1 MFASAAP
8 LASTFAG
15 ALAYG
20 ITSGHSTLSNWRLL
34 FLVEG
39 LPTILLAPIAFFFI
53 PDSPDHAKF
62 LNVEE
67 KAIAKSRA
75 IRQAGTSKRI
85 GGLNLKQLFQTLYD
99 AKAWCYAVCS
109 SVPRSKHPSWFF
121 FLRSNTSRTDRCLK
135 CMYFSVNVSYASLPV
150 YLPTI
155 LAKMGYSSINAQGL
169 SAPPYFA
176 AYLFANITTFIA
188 DRTQQRG
195 LVLIITSLVGGI
207 GYIVLATVTT
217 VGVRYFA
224 VYLAAAGVFSTI
236 PNILAWT
243 LSTSTKLLNRSS
255 ILLFFR
261 KTGKSNADSNNYQ
274 TTKAA
279 IPAVALALS
288 SSMSSDS
295 VDQS

>member
-85 GGLNLKQLFQTLYD
+85 GSLNLKQLFQTLYD

-109 SVPRSKHPSWFF
+109 SVPRSKHPPWFF
-121 FLRSNTSRTDRCLK
+121 FLRSNTDRTDR
-135 CMYFSVNVSYASLPV
+135 F
-150 YLPTI
+150 
-155 LAKMGYSSINAQGL
+155 
-169 SAPPYFA
+169 
-176 AYLFANITTFIA
+176 
-188 DRTQQRG
+188 
-195 LVLIITSLVGGI
+195 
-207 GYIVLATVTT
+207 
-217 VGVRYFA
+217 
-224 VYLAAAGVFSTI
+224 
-236 PNILAWT
+236 
-243 LSTSTKLLNRSS
+243 
-255 ILLFFR
+255 
-261 KTGKSNADSNNYQ
+261 
-274 TTKAA
+274 
-279 IPAVALALS
+279 
-288 SSMSSDS
+288 
-295 VDQS
+295 